1 MKIRRSLRL
10 YFLFA
15 MLLTGSLT
23 IIAMSGVAVSY
34 FFSGLDLAM
43 TGFMRTQAYQVQ
55 LTDNTPVKIND
66 LTVARRWQDLPQP
79 IQDNLDPNELVLNEV
94 LKKVVGIPLIDP
106 PKAGYFAMKMEYKGD
121 VRYASVL
128 FLDNEYT
135 PGELPQ
141 FIYIVFVAIGAIF
154 AFSLILIAFIRSV
167 STPVEQLKD
176 WAKSL
181 DKEKLSQPIPG
192 FDYNELNT
200 LAEIIRSSLSC
211 VQESLERE
219 QQFLG
224 YASHELRTPIAVT
237 RTNTE
242 LLKKMIIKQLAQD
255 KQLEVLERIE
265 RAGYTMTDLTETLLW
280 LNRQEDKT
288 LPFSDL
294 SIGELVTQIGSE
306 LQYLLQGKEV
316 KVDLNVDETK
326 HSLPQG
332 LCRIVITNLVR
343 NAFQHTYQGEVLIE
357 QSGGRLVITN
367 RNLSGGD
374 REEELGFGL
383 GLELTERLIHKY
395 GWHYENK
402 TVKSGRCVVLCF
414 DQVHMPSI
422 KQFEPDCEA

>member
-43 TGFMRTQAYQVQ
+43 TGFMRTQAYQVE

-79 IQDNLDPNELVLNEV
+79 IQDNLNQNELVLNEV
-94 LKKVVGIPLIDP
+94 LKNVVGIPLIEP
-106 PKAGYFAMKMEYKGD
+106 PKEGYFAMKMEHKGD

-128 FLDNEYT
+128 FLDNEFS
-135 PGELPQ
+135 PGEMPQ
-141 FIYIVFVAIGAIF
+141 FVYIVLVAIAAIF
-154 AFSLILIAFIRSV
+154 AFSLILVAFIRSV
-167 STPVEQLKD
+167 STPVEGLKN

-181 DKEKLSQPIPG
+181 DKEKLSQPIPE
-192 FDYNELNT
+192 FDYSELNT

-211 VQESLERE
+211 VQEGLERE
-219 QQFLG
+219 QRFLG

-242 LLKKMIIKQLAQD
+242 LLKKMILKKLGED

-288 LPFSDL
+288 LPFSDFAM
-294 SIGELVTQIGSE
+294 GDLVNQIGHE
-306 LQYLLQGKEV
+306 LEYLLLGKEV
-316 KVDLNVDETK
+316 KVSIKADTTQ
-326 HSLPQG
+326 HSLPHS
-332 LCRIVITNLVR
+332 LCRIILTNLVR
-343 NAFQHTYQGEVLIE
+343 NAFQHTYQGEVIIE
-357 QSGGRLVITN
+357 QSGSRLIITN
-367 RNLSGGD
+367 DNVSQGD
-374 REEELGFGL
+374 GEKELGFGL
-383 GLELTERLIHKY
+383 GLELTERLIKQY
-395 GWHYENK
+395 SWYYNN
-402 TVKSGRCVVLCF
+402 TPTASGRLVEIHF
-414 DQVHMPSI
+414 SQ
-422 KQFEPDCEA
+422 PDITDLNQPDVNK

>member
-34 FFSGLDLAM
+34 FFSGLDMAM
-43 TGFMRTQAYQVQ
+43 TGFMRTQAYQVE

-79 IQDNLDPNELVLNEV
+79 IQDNLNPNELVLNEV
-94 LKKVVGIPLIDP
+94 LKKVVGVPLIES
-106 PKAGYFAMKMEYKGD
+106 PKAGYFAMKMEHKGD

-128 FLDNEYT
+128 FLDNEFS
-135 PGELPQ
+135 PGEMPQ
-141 FIYIVFVAIGAIF
+141 FIYIVFVAIAAIL

-167 STPVEQLKD
+167 STPVEELKD

-192 FDYNELNT
+192 FDYSELNT

-211 VQESLERE
+211 VQEGLERE
-219 QQFLG
+219 QRFLG

-237 RTNTE
+237 RTNSE
-242 LLKKMIIKQLAQD
+242 LLKKMILKKLDED

-294 SIGELVTQIGSE
+294 VIGDLITQIDHE
-306 LQYLLQGKEV
+306 LEYLLQGKEV
-316 KVDLNVDETK
+316 KVSIKVDATQY
-326 HSLPQG
+326 SLPHG
-332 LCRIVITNLVR
+332 LCRIIITNLVR
-343 NAFQHTYQGEVLIE
+343 NAFQHTYQGEVIIE
-357 QSGGRLVITN
+357 QSGSRLVITN
-367 RNLSGGD
+367 HNVSQGD
-374 REEELGFGL
+374 GEDELGFGL
-383 GLELTERLIHKY
+383 GLELTERLISQY
-395 GWHYENK
+395 GWYYDNSA
-402 TVKSGRCVVLCF
+402 TNSGRRVELHFSLTDDADLNQPNVN
-414 DQVHMPSI
+414 
-422 KQFEPDCEA
+422 K

>member
-34 FFSGLDLAM
+34 FFSGLDMAM
-43 TGFMRTQAYQVQ
+43 TGFMRTQAYQVE

-79 IQDNLDPNELVLNEV
+79 IQDNLNPNELVLNEV
-94 LKKVVGIPLIDP
+94 LKKVVGVPLIES
-106 PKAGYFAMKMEYKGD
+106 PKAGYFAMKMEHKGD

-128 FLDNEYT
+128 FLDNEFS
-135 PGELPQ
+135 PGEMPQ
-141 FIYIVFVAIGAIF
+141 FIYIVFVAIAAIL

-167 STPVEQLKD
+167 STPVEELKD

-192 FDYNELNT
+192 FDYSELNT
-200 LAEIIRSSLSC
+200 LAEIIRYSLSC
-211 VQESLERE
+211 VQEGLERE
-219 QQFLG
+219 QRFLG

-237 RTNTE
+237 RTNSE
-242 LLKKMIIKQLAQD
+242 LLKKMILKKLDED

-280 LNRQEDKT
+280 LNRQENKT

-294 SIGELVTQIGSE
+294 VIGDLITQIDHE
-306 LQYLLQGKEV
+306 LEYLLQGKAV
-316 KVDLNVDETK
+316 KVSIKVDATQ
-326 HSLPQG
+326 HSLPHG
-332 LCRIVITNLVR
+332 LCRIIITNLVR
-343 NAFQHTYQGEVLIE
+343 NAFQHTYQGEVIIE
-357 QSGGRLVITN
+357 QSGNRLVITN
-367 RNLSGGD
+367 HNVSQGD
-374 REEELGFGL
+374 GEEELGFGL
-383 GLELTERLIHKY
+383 GLELTERLINQY
-395 GWHYENK
+395 GWYYDNSA
-402 TVKSGRCVVLCF
+402 TDSGRRVELHF
-414 DQVHMPSI
+414 SLTDDADLNQ
-422 KQFEPDCEA
+422 PDVNK

>member
-34 FFSGLDLAM
+34 FFSGLDMAM
-43 TGFMRTQAYQVQ
+43 TGFMRTQAYQVE

-79 IQDNLDPNELVLNEV
+79 IQDNLNPNELVLNEV
-94 LKKVVGIPLIDP
+94 LKKVVGVPLIES
-106 PKAGYFAMKMEYKGD
+106 PKAGYFAMKMEHKGD

-128 FLDNEYT
+128 FLDNEFS
-135 PGELPQ
+135 PGEMPQ
-141 FIYIVFVAIGAIF
+141 FIYIVFVAIAAIL

-167 STPVEQLKD
+167 STPVEELKD

-192 FDYNELNT
+192 FDYSELNT

-211 VQESLERE
+211 VQEGLERE
-219 QQFLG
+219 QRFLG

-237 RTNTE
+237 RTNSE
-242 LLKKMIIKQLAQD
+242 LLKKMILKKLDED

-294 SIGELVTQIGSE
+294 VIGDLITQIDHE
-306 LQYLLQGKEV
+306 LEYLLQGKAV
-316 KVDLNVDETK
+316 KVSIKVDATQ
-326 HSLPQG
+326 HSLPHG
-332 LCRIVITNLVR
+332 LCRIIITNLVR
-343 NAFQHTYQGEVLIE
+343 NAFQHTYQGEVIIE
-357 QSGGRLVITN
+357 QSGNRLVITN
-367 RNLSGGD
+367 HNVSQGD
-374 REEELGFGL
+374 GEEELGFGL
-383 GLELTERLIHKY
+383 GLELTERLISQY
-395 GWHYENK
+395 GWYYDNSA
-402 TVKSGRCVVLCF
+402 TNSGRRVELHF
-414 DQVHMPSI
+414 SLTDDADLN
-422 KQFEPDCEA
+422 KPDVNK

>member
-34 FFSGLDLAM
+34 FFSGLDMAM
-43 TGFMRTQAYQVQ
+43 TGFMRTQAYQVE
-55 LTDNTPVKIND
+55 LTDSTPVKIND

-79 IQDNLDPNELVLNEV
+79 IQDNLNPNELVLNEV
-94 LKKVVGIPLIDP
+94 LKKVVGVPLIES
-106 PKAGYFAMKMEYKGD
+106 PKAGYFAMKMEHKGD

-128 FLDNEYT
+128 FLDNEFS
-135 PGELPQ
+135 PGEMPQ
-141 FIYIVFVAIGAIF
+141 FIYIVFVAIAAIL

-167 STPVEQLKD
+167 STPVEELKD

-192 FDYNELNT
+192 FDYSELNT
-200 LAEIIRSSLSC
+200 LAEIIKSSLSS
-211 VQESLERE
+211 VQEGLERE
-219 QQFLG
+219 QRFLG

-237 RTNTE
+237 RTNSE
-242 LLKKMIIKQLAQD
+242 LLKKMILKKLDED

-294 SIGELVTQIGSE
+294 VIGDLITQIDHE
-306 LQYLLQGKEV
+306 LEYLLQGKEV
-316 KVDLNVDETK
+316 KVSIKVDATQ
-326 HSLPQG
+326 HSLPHG
-332 LCRIVITNLVR
+332 LCRIIITNLIR
-343 NAFQHTYQGEVLIE
+343 NAFQHTYQGEVIIE
-357 QSGGRLVITN
+357 QSGSRLVITN
-367 RNLSGGD
+367 HSVSQGD

-383 GLELTERLIHKY
+383 GLELTERLINQY
-395 GWHYENK
+395 GWFYDNSTTDLGRRVELHFSLPDDADLNQPNINK
-402 TVKSGRCVVLCF
+402 
-414 DQVHMPSI
+414 
-422 KQFEPDCEA
+422 

>member
-34 FFSGLDLAM
+34 FFSGLDMAM
-43 TGFMRTQAYQVQ
+43 TGFMRTQAYQVE

-79 IQDNLDPNELVLNEV
+79 IQDNLNPNELVLNEV
-94 LKKVVGIPLIDP
+94 LKKVVGVPLIES
-106 PKAGYFAMKMEYKGD
+106 PKAGYFAMKMEHKGD

-128 FLDNEYT
+128 FLDNEFS
-135 PGELPQ
+135 PGEMPQ
-141 FIYIVFVAIGAIF
+141 FIYIVFVAIAAIF

-167 STPVEQLKD
+167 STPVEELKD

-192 FDYNELNT
+192 FDYSELNT
-200 LAEIIRSSLSC
+200 LAEIIKSSLSS
-211 VQESLERE
+211 VQEGLERE
-219 QQFLG
+219 QRFLG

-237 RTNTE
+237 RTNSE
-242 LLKKMIIKQLAQD
+242 LLKKMILKKLDED

-294 SIGELVTQIGSE
+294 VIGDLITQIDHE
-306 LQYLLQGKEV
+306 LEYLLQGKAV
-316 KVDLNVDETK
+316 KVSITVDATQQ
-326 HSLPQG
+326 SLPHG
-332 LCRIVITNLVR
+332 LCRIIITNLVR
-343 NAFQHTYQGEVLIE
+343 NAFQHTYQGEVIIE
-357 QSGGRLVITN
+357 QSGSRLVITN
-367 RNLSGGD
+367 HNVSQGD
-374 REEELGFGL
+374 GEEELGFGL
-383 GLELTERLIHKY
+383 GLELTERLISQY
-395 GWHYENK
+395 GWYYDNSA
-402 TVKSGRCVVLCF
+402 TNSGRRVELHF
-414 DQVHMPSI
+414 SLTDDADLNQ
-422 KQFEPDCEA
+422 PDVNK

>member
-34 FFSGLDLAM
+34 FFSGLDMAM
-43 TGFMRTQAYQVQ
+43 TGFMRTQAYQVE

-79 IQDNLDPNELVLNEV
+79 IQDNLNPNELVLNEV
-94 LKKVVGIPLIDP
+94 LKKVVGVPLIES
-106 PKAGYFAMKMEYKGD
+106 PKAGYFAMKMEHKGD

-128 FLDNEYT
+128 FLDNEFS
-135 PGELPQ
+135 PGEMPQ
-141 FIYIVFVAIGAIF
+141 FIYIVFVAIAAIF

-167 STPVEQLKD
+167 STPVEELKD

-192 FDYNELNT
+192 FDYSELNT
-200 LAEIIRSSLSC
+200 LAEIIKSSLSS
-211 VQESLERE
+211 VQEGLERE
-219 QQFLG
+219 QRFLG

-237 RTNTE
+237 RTNSE
-242 LLKKMIIKQLAQD
+242 LLKKMILKKLDED

-294 SIGELVTQIGSE
+294 VIGNLITQIDHE
-306 LQYLLQGKEV
+306 LEYLLQGKEV
-316 KVDLNVDETK
+316 KVSIKVDATQ
-326 HSLPQG
+326 HSLPHG
-332 LCRIVITNLVR
+332 LCRIIITNLVR
-343 NAFQHTYQGEVLIE
+343 NAFQHTYQGEVIVE
-357 QSGGRLVITN
+357 QSGSRLVITN
-367 RNLSGGD
+367 HNVSQGDGG
-374 REEELGFGL
+374 EELGFGL
-383 GLELTERLIHKY
+383 GLELTERLISQY
-395 GWHYENK
+395 GWYYDNSA
-402 TVKSGRCVVLCF
+402 TNSGRRVELHFSLTDDADLNQLDVN
-414 DQVHMPSI
+414 
-422 KQFEPDCEA
+422 K

>member
-34 FFSGLDLAM
+34 FFSGLDMAM
-43 TGFMRTQAYQVQ
+43 TGFMRTQAYQVE

-79 IQDNLDPNELVLNEV
+79 IQDNLNPNELVFNEV
-94 LKKVVGIPLIDP
+94 LKKVVGVPLIES
-106 PKAGYFAMKMEYKGD
+106 PKAGYFAMKMEHKGD

-128 FLDNEYT
+128 FLDNEFS
-135 PGELPQ
+135 PGEMPQ
-141 FIYIVFVAIGAIF
+141 FIYIVFVAIAAIF

-167 STPVEQLKD
+167 STPVEELKD

-192 FDYNELNT
+192 FDYSELNT
-200 LAEIIRSSLSC
+200 LAEIIKSSLSS
-211 VQESLERE
+211 VQEGLERE
-219 QQFLG
+219 QRFLG

-237 RTNTE
+237 RTNSE
-242 LLKKMIIKQLAQD
+242 LLKKMILKKLDED

-294 SIGELVTQIGSE
+294 VIGDLITQIDHE
-306 LQYLLQGKEV
+306 LEYLLQGKAV
-316 KVDLNVDETK
+316 KVSIKVDATQQ
-326 HSLPQG
+326 SLPHG
-332 LCRIVITNLVR
+332 LCRIIITNLVR
-343 NAFQHTYQGEVLIE
+343 NAFQHTYQGEVIIE
-357 QSGGRLVITN
+357 QSGSRLVITN
-367 RNLSGGD
+367 HNVSQGD
-374 REEELGFGL
+374 GEEELGFGL
-383 GLELTERLIHKY
+383 GLELTERLINQY
-395 GWHYENK
+395 GWYYDNSA
-402 TVKSGRCVVLCF
+402 TNSGRRVELHF
-414 DQVHMPSI
+414 SL
-422 KQFEPDCEA
+422 PDDADLNQPDVNK